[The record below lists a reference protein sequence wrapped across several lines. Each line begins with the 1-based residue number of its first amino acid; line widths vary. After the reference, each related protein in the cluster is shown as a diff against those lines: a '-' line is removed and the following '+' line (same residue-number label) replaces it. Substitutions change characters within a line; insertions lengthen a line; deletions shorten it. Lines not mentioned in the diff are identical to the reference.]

1 MLYFTNHMGDEDA
14 NEILEVEIWD
24 MSTDFDVLPV
34 CRIRIQ
40 DSLKIRFEHEEH
52 FVNEVPSNKYLELKQ
67 EIESNQVQEYYTNLG
82 WELISINRLFD
93 FNSDFGEEGTH
104 LRLTFERAPL

>member
-1 MLYFTNHMGDEDA
+1 MCDEDA

-52 FVNEVPSNKYLELKQ
+52 FVNEVPSDKYLELKQ
-67 EIESNQVQEYYTNLG
+67 EIENNQVQEYYTNLG
-82 WELISINRLFD
+82 WELISINQLLD

-104 LRLTFERAPL
+104 LRLTFRRAPL

>member
-1 MLYFTNHMGDEDA
+1 MGDEDA

-52 FVNEVPSNKYLELKQ
+52 FVNEVPSNKYLELKK
-67 EIESNQVQEYYTNLG
+67 EIENKIRFFSL
-82 WELISINRLFD
+82 SLFLS
-93 FNSDFGEEGTH
+93 FYKSS
-104 LRLTFERAPL
+104 LLL